1 MSPELIVTNSLRQYK
16 EFFKVVADNA
26 IEHIK
31 IQENW
36 MKINL
41 TVSLLFGAVLMMLT
55 ACNWNRTEKAQQQ
68 IYAPGPDAPSA
79 LTGTLQR
86 NQDYYKKSDGDLL
99 KKMR

>member
-1 MSPELIVTNSLRQYK
+1 
-16 EFFKVVADNA
+16 
-26 IEHIK
+26 
-31 IQENW
+31 

-41 TVSLLFGAVLMMLT
+41 TMSLLIGAAMMMLT

-86 NQDYYKKSDGDLL
+86 NQDYYKESDEDLL

>member
-1 MSPELIVTNSLRQYK
+1 
-16 EFFKVVADNA
+16 
-26 IEHIK
+26 
-31 IQENW
+31 

-41 TVSLLFGAVLMMLT
+41 TMSLLFGAVLMMLT

-86 NQDYYKKSDGDLL
+86 NQDYYKESDGDLL
-99 KKMR
+99 NKMR

>member
-1 MSPELIVTNSLRQYK
+1 
-16 EFFKVVADNA
+16 
-26 IEHIK
+26 
-31 IQENW
+31 

-41 TVSLLFGAVLMMLT
+41 SMSLILGVVLIMLT

-86 NQDYYKKSDGDLL
+86 NQDYYKESDEDLL
-99 KKMR
+99 NKMR

>member
-1 MSPELIVTNSLRQYK
+1 
-16 EFFKVVADNA
+16 
-26 IEHIK
+26 
-31 IQENW
+31 

-41 TVSLLFGAVLMMLT
+41 TLSLLFGVVIMMLT

-86 NQDYYKKSDGDLL
+86 NQDYYKESDGDLL

>member
-1 MSPELIVTNSLRQYK
+1 
-16 EFFKVVADNA
+16 
-26 IEHIK
+26 
-31 IQENW
+31 

-41 TVSLLFGAVLMMLT
+41 TMSLLFGVVMMMLT

-86 NQDYYKKSDGDLL
+86 NQDYYKESDGDLL